1 MSATWVIV
9 LSSVLVLSAAAIFS
23 FWIGRRDKSS
33 ENWIVGGRS
42 LPIYVVA
49 GSQFA
54 TGMGGG
60 VLVAHIGI
68 GYNAGWSAITY
79 NLLYSIG
86 IVILVL
92 LANWLKEQNFS
103 TMPEIFKKLYG
114 TNKVMMSI
122 VTFLAIIVPFGWLCT
137 QLVAFGNLFS
147 EITGIT
153 FTVLIIIFAAISLI
167 FVLPGDRKSTR
178 LNSSHVAISY
188 AVFCL
193 KKKTHIT
200 YI

>member
-23 FWIGRRDKSS
+23 FLIGRRGERRED
-33 ENWIVGGRS
+33 WIVGGRS

-68 GYNAGWSAITY
+68 GYSAGWSAITY

-114 TNKVMMSI
+114 NNKVMISI
-122 VTFLAIIVPFGWLCT
+122 VTFFFFIVIFSLLCFFLISFFT
-137 QLVAFGNLFS
+137 LF
-147 EITGIT
+147 
-153 FTVLIIIFAAISLI
+153 
-167 FVLPGDRKSTR
+167 
-178 LNSSHVAISY
+178 
-188 AVFCL
+188 
-193 KKKTHIT
+193 
-200 YI
+200 

>member
-1 MSATWVIV
+1 
-9 LSSVLVLSAAAIFS
+9 
-23 FWIGRRDKSS
+23 WIGRRDKSS

-68 GYNAGWSAITY
+68 GYSAGWSAITY

-114 TNKVMMSI
+114 TNKVGNNRKWGVQRNGQFVSC
-122 VTFLAIIVPFGWLCT
+122 TVP
-137 QLVAFGNLFS
+137 Q
-147 EITGIT
+147 
-153 FTVLIIIFAAISLI
+153 
-167 FVLPGDRKSTR
+167 R
-178 LNSSHVAISY
+178 
-188 AVFCL
+188 
-193 KKKTHIT
+193 
-200 YI
+200 